1 MRVLDYMSNPDEE
14 GGYIQLVS
22 QNPGDAP
29 PAMPFDGGAESL
41 ALSNYEEYVNAGNTV
56 PWVYQQYTA
65 GFDVTSGDIIQGY
78 MSDVSD
84 RETVIQELN
93 KEYLNYIE

>member
-1 MRVLDYMSNPDEE
+1 MCIRDR
-14 GGYIQLVS
+14 
-22 QNPGDAP
+22 
-29 PAMPFDGGAESL
+29 
-41 ALSNYEEYVNAGNTV
+41 
-56 PWVYQQYTA
+56 YTA